1 MIAQIYLGFIK
12 KWNSPSIKKDNPGVN
27 LPDLNITP
35 VYRSDSS
42 GTTYNFT
49 DFLSKTSPAWKSR
62 VGNSTSVNWPT
73 GIGARGSAGVAGVVS
88 RTEGGVMYADVAYAL
103 ANKLKF
109 AKVKNKAGKW
119 TLPGLRSINAAA
131 SSVEKVTGNGEISIV
146 NPAKSQPLAY
156 PISTFTYVLA
166 PTASSKAAELR
177 KFIYWAITS
186 GQKFGPPLLFAPL
199 PKSVLAFDYKQIKKI
214 QASTSVTTTTHD
226 QAPEGLEGGRLPW
239 RVGDI
244 VFYGLTAAAAAS
256 TLGLVVWLSV
266 KVVAQAWGAIEEFG
280 LSFIWTVAWDPVAQS
295 FGALDFIYGTV
306 VTSFIALAIATPM
319 SIAIALFLTDLAPRW
334 IRGPIGTLIELL
346 AAIPSVILGLWGI
359 LVFGPW
365 VAEHLEPW
373 LNKWFGFLPM
383 FDGQP
388 SQAGL
393 LPAAL
398 VLTIMIIPITSS
410 ICRELFSRVPRDLSD
425 GALALGATR
434 WETIRGVTIPYA
446 GPGIVAA
453 VLLGLGRAFGEAI
466 AVTQVIGAG
475 SGIPQSWFEPADTL
489 ASRIASQYQGAV
501 SGLQIDSILYL
512 AAILLVISLI
522 TNVAAQAV
530 VRRFERS
537 RGAIS

>member
-1 MIAQIYLGFIK
+1 M
-12 KWNSPSIKKDNPGVN
+12 
-27 LPDLNITP
+27 
-35 VYRSDSS
+35 
-42 GTTYNFT
+42 
-49 DFLSKTSPAWKSR
+49 
-62 VGNSTSVNWPT
+62 
-73 GIGARGSAGVAGVVS
+73 
-88 RTEGGVMYADVAYAL
+88 
-103 ANKLKF
+103 
-109 AKVKNKAGKW
+109 
-119 TLPGLRSINAAA
+119 
-131 SSVEKVTGNGEISIV
+131 
-146 NPAKSQPLAY
+146 
-156 PISTFTYVLA
+156 
-166 PTASSKAAELR
+166 
-177 KFIYWAITS
+177 
-186 GQKFGPPLLFAPL
+186 
-199 PKSVLAFDYKQIKKI
+199 
-214 QASTSVTTTTHD
+214 TTTTHD
-226 QAPEGLEGGRLPW
+226 QAPQGSLESGRLPW

-244 VFYGLTAAAAAS
+244 LFYGLTAAAAAA

-306 VTSFIALAIATPM
+306 VTSFIALLIATPM
-319 SIAIALFLTDLAPRW
+319 SIAIALFLTELAPRW
-334 IRGPIGTLIELL
+334 VRGPIGSLIELL

-365 VAEHLEPW
+365 VAQHLEPW
-373 LNKWFGFLPM
+373 LQKWFGFLPI
-383 FDGQP
+383 FSGQP

-434 WETIRGVTIPYA
+434 WETIRGVAIPYA

-537 RGAIS
+537 RGALS